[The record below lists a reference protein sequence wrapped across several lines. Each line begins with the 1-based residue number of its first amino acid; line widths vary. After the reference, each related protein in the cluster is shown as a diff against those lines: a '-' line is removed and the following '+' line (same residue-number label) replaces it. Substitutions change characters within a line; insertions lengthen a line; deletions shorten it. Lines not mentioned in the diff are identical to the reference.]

1 MMPKVGRMWLWD
13 RESRGW
19 TDTPQ
24 APAVGSELFRP
35 QTSPSCGVI
44 WRVKL
49 ISEGLLGR
57 PREMRHKTKPT
68 PSSTPRE
75 VATYCIPASRARV
88 WDAWRGPQLSQR
100 PPPAPRSLRAAHAQS
115 HPGKAAVHDEP
126 PGAVRLLQAR
136 MTART
141 SASRL

>member
-1 MMPKVGRMWLWD
+1 MWLWD

-68 PSSTPRE
+68 TSSTPRE

-100 PPPAPRSLRAAHAQS
+100 PPPPPALS
-115 HPGKAAVHDEP
+115 EP
-126 PGAVRLLQAR
+126 HTPKVTLERPLYTMSPQEQCGC
-136 MTART
+136 
-141 SASRL
+141 SRPE